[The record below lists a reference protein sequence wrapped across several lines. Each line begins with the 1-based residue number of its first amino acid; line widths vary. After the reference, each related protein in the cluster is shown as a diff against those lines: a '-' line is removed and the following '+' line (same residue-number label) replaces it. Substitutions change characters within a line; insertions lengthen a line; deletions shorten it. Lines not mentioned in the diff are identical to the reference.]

1 MLKKQRYRDELVK
14 HQEQLAQQTKRMTD
28 EMGTLLQNPNLNMEL
43 TSDSRNFNGVSSSL
57 RASFVNS
64 KESSV
69 ERGGQ
74 AGIAIQT
81 LNVSGNVQIQQNDR
95 LI

>member
-14 HQEQLAQQTKRMTD
+14 HQEQLAEQTKRMTD
-28 EMGTLLQNPNLNMEL
+28 EMGTLLQNPNLNVEFGR
-43 TSDSRNFNGVSSSL
+43 DSRNGVSSSF
-57 RASFVNS
+57 RGSFENS
-64 KESSV
+64 NEPGA
-69 ERGGQ
+69 ERGTQ